1 MLKTYFKSERTCEH
15 YYRGTAGPYLD
26 DFVEWLT
33 ERGYRHETVRRRIC
47 GAAGFA
53 QWGQSKGA
61 TIGGLDTAALGR
73 FARSLARQGRLR
85 NACGDYQAYFL
96 GARHFLRFLQARGIT
111 TVDETE
117 PTPVYPQLFCQFRS
131 WMLTHRGV
139 TESTLDGYRAIV
151 LDLLARISEH
161 PEQYTAKA
169 LRDFVLYRV
178 RRHNHASAQNVVSAV
193 RMLLRFLIVTGRLEP
208 GLEGAIPN
216 VAAWRLRTLPRWLP
230 AEEIERVITACD
242 PSTALGARDHAIVLL
257 LARLGLR
264 AGEVAALCFD
274 DIDWHR
280 ATLKIR
286 DKCRRETRLPLPQAV
301 GDALLHYLEQFRPP
315 LESEQIFVTTVAPYR
330 ALRRV
335 TISQIATRAL
345 RRSGV
350 ATPIF
355 GAHLFRH
362 SVATTLLNQG
372 VSLQTIAIVL
382 RHASL
387 ESTRLYAKVDEALL
401 REVALPWPEV
411 EPC

>member
-1 MLKTYFKSERTCEH
+1 MLKTYFKSERTCEY

-33 ERGYRHETVRRRIC
+33 KRGYQHQTVRRRIC
-47 GAAGFA
+47 GASRFA
-53 QWGQSKGA
+53 QWGQSKGS
-61 TIGGLDTAALGR
+61 TIAELDTAALNA

-85 NACGDYQAYFL
+85 NACGDYQACFL
-96 GARHFLRFLQARGIT
+96 GARKFLCFLQVHGIT
-111 TVDETE
+111 TVGEAE
-117 PTPVYPQLFCQFRS
+117 STPVYPELFCEFRN
-131 WMLTHRGV
+131 WMLTHRGAS
-139 TESTLDGYRAIV
+139 ESTLDGYRAIV
-151 LDLLARISEH
+151 LDLLARIGEQ

-169 LRDFVLYRV
+169 LRAFVLHRV
-178 RRHNHASAQNVVSAV
+178 RHHNHASAQNVVSAL
-193 RMLLRFLIVTGRLEP
+193 RMLLRFLVVTGRLEP

-216 VAAWRLRTLPRWLP
+216 VANWRLRTLPRWLP

-242 PSTALGARDHAIVLL
+242 ASTALGARDRAIVLL

-264 AGEVAALCFD
+264 AGEVAALCFE
-274 DIDWHR
+274 DIDWHG
-280 ATLKIR
+280 ATVKIR
-286 DKCRRETRLPLPQAV
+286 DKCRREARLPLPQTV

-315 LESEQIFVTTVAPYR
+315 LEFEQIFITAVAPYR

-345 RRSGV
+345 RRAGV
-350 ATPIF
+350 AAPVF

-372 VSLQTIAIVL
+372 VSLQTIAVVL

-387 ESTRLYAKVDEALL
+387 ESTRLYAKVDQGLL

>member
-1 MLKTYFKSERTCEH
+1 MLKTYFKSERTCEY

-33 ERGYRHETVRRRIC
+33 KRGYQHQTVRRRIC
-47 GAAGFA
+47 GAARFA

-61 TIGGLDTAALGR
+61 TIAELDTAALSAFG
-73 FARSLARQGRLR
+73 RSLARQGRLR
-85 NACGDYQAYFL
+85 NACGDYQACFL
-96 GARHFLRFLQARGIT
+96 GARNFLCFLQVHGIT
-111 TVDETE
+111 TVGEAE
-117 PTPVYPQLFCQFRS
+117 STPVYPELFCEFRN
-131 WMLTHRGV
+131 WMLTHRGAS
-139 TESTLDGYRAIV
+139 ESTLDGYRAIV
-151 LDLLARISEH
+151 LDLLARIGEQ

-169 LRDFVLYRV
+169 LRAFVLHRV
-178 RRHNHASAQNVVSAV
+178 RHHNHASAQNVVSAL
-193 RMLLRFLIVTGRLEP
+193 RMFLRFLVVTGRLEP

-242 PSTALGARDHAIVLL
+242 ARTALGARDRAIVLL

-264 AGEVAALCFD
+264 AGEVAALCFE
-274 DIDWHR
+274 DIDWHS
-280 ATLKIR
+280 ATVKIR
-286 DKCRRETRLPLPQAV
+286 DKCRREARLPLPQTV
-301 GDALLHYLEQFRPP
+301 GDAILHYLEQFRPP
-315 LESEQIFVTTVAPYR
+315 LEFEQIFITTVAPYR

-345 RRSGV
+345 RRAGV
-350 ATPIF
+350 AAPVF

-387 ESTRLYAKVDEALL
+387 ESTRLYAKVDQGLL
-401 REVALPWPEV
+401 RAVALPWPEV
-411 EPC
+411 SPC